1 VPRPSIAL
9 KSAAAL
15 VALLL
20 MAMSCDPYYD
30 LRVSG
35 QNGRVT
41 IDGGPAQTLP
51 LERRALAGTTVRLA
65 PVPDAGF
72 AFVRWEGDATG
83 SRSPLTIELVR
94 EGATMGDIVETL
106 KTVWGTYRE
115 TPVF

>member
-41 IDGGPAQTLP
+41 IDGGP
-51 LERRALAGTTVRLA
+51 E
-65 PVPDAGF
+65 
-72 AFVRWEGDATG
+72 
-83 SRSPLTIELVR
+83 
-94 EGATMGDIVETL
+94 
-106 KTVWGTYRE
+106 
-115 TPVF
+115 